1 MKNTYLFIV
10 VIFAFFAISQTKAT
24 AQTSQGEVLDRIVAI
39 VGNEIIMHSD
49 VQGYIAQFSM
59 QDPTF
64 DSKDPDVYQKVL
76 DALINEKLVITKA
89 IEDSITVTD
98 DEITQRWDFQIQ
110 RLVQRY
116 GSEKRIED
124 IYGISIARMKRE
136 FFEDIRKQL
145 LSEKIKAKQFSEVK
159 VTPREVREFFEKYKD
174 SIPKIPAQVELYH
187 IVKNVKP
194 NLSSKEEIFLLARSV
209 RDSILR
215 GGDFADFAKRYSG
228 DPGTANAGGELGWT
242 SRGRFF
248 REFEEA
254 AFSLQKGAISQPVET
269 PFGLHII
276 QTLDRVR
283 DSIRTR
289 HILFR
294 FGQTAE
300 DTEAAKE
307 LLSDLRKKAIEGED
321 FEELARRFSDERETQ
336 AFGGLLGKFPIDQIP
351 ANLKG
356 VIDNIEVGGISEPL
370 LYSSEPR
377 RSFHIIFKKRFIPEH
392 DANLEEDLKQI
403 EQMAIAYK
411 QTSLYN
417 DWIEKLRKEMY
428 WEIK

>member
-1 MKNTYLFIV
+1 MKKAYLFIV
-10 VIFAFFAISQTKAT
+10 GLIVLFAVMQTKAN
-24 AQTSQGEVLDRIVAI
+24 AQSSQGEVLDRIVAI
-39 VGNEIIMHSD
+39 VGNEIIMRSD
-49 VQGYIAQFSM
+49 VHGYIAQFAM

-64 DSKDPDVYQKVL
+64 NSNDPEVYQKVL

-89 IEDSITVTD
+89 IEDSISVTD

-116 GSEKRIED
+116 GSEKRVED

-145 LSEKIKAKQFSEVK
+145 LSEKIKAKHFSEVK
-159 VTPREVREFFEKYKD
+159 VSPREVREFFEKYKD
-174 SIPKIPAQVELYH
+174 SIPRIPAQVELYH

-194 NLSSKEEIFLLARSV
+194 NLSSKEELFVLARSI
-209 RDSILR
+209 RDSIIR
-215 GGDFADFAKRYSG
+215 GGDFADFARRYSG
-228 DPGTANAGGELGWT
+228 DPGTASSGGDLGWT
-242 SRGRFF
+242 VRGRFF

-254 AFSLQKGAISQPVET
+254 AFNLQKGAVSQPIET

-294 FGQTAE
+294 FGQTTE

-307 LLSDLRKKAIEGED
+307 FLVDLRKRAIAGED

-351 ANLKG
+351 PNLKG
-356 VIDNIEVGGISEPL
+356 VIDNIET
-370 LYSSEPR
+370 
-377 RSFHIIFKKRFIPEH
+377 
-392 DANLEEDLKQI
+392 EDL
-403 EQMAIAYK
+403 
-411 QTSLYN
+411 T
-417 DWIEKLRKEMY
+417 
-428 WEIK
+428 